1 MNVVTIVGSPRPGS
15 QSRRISDY
23 LQRRLTVLLPGV
35 VQGLVDLAD
44 RSVPVWDGDFRKHP
58 GDDRSSTWNSVSA
71 RLSEACALICVVPEH
86 HGIAPPA
93 LKNFLLLCRY
103 ELGHKPGLLVGVS
116 ATDGGSYP
124 LAELRS
130 SATKNNRICWIP
142 EQVVVR
148 PAKQMLITDD
158 RSDEQAPD
166 HRLKL
171 RIDYA
176 LQLLGVYA
184 ECLRAVRTSGV
195 ADYKS
200 FQYGM

>member
-44 RSVPVWDGDFRKHP
+44 RAVPVWDGDFRKHP
-58 GDDRSSTWNSVSA
+58 GDDRSSAWSGVSA
-71 RLSEACALICVVPEH
+71 RLSEASALICVVPEH

-103 ELGHKPGLLVGVS
+103 ELAHKPGLLVGVS

-130 SATKNNRICWIP
+130 NATKNNRICWIP

-148 PAKQMLITDD
+148 PAKQMLTTDD
-158 RSDEQAPD
+158 TSDEQAAD

-184 ECLRAVRTSGV
+184 ECLRAVRASG
-195 ADYKS
+195 ATDYKS